1 MVNFINGTEGDDI
14 LSGTPQTDLVNLK
27 GGNDFYSSNGG
38 GNDVVLAGA
47 GNDVVRGSIGR
58 DNFSGEG
65 GNDFLIGGGGNDKL
79 NGGNGNDTLD
89 GGSGVDTLTG
99 GAGAD
104 RFDYNALAES
114 GLGAGNRD
122 IIQDFQHGVDKLDLS
137 TIDANA
143 NLAGNQAFTFIGGA
157 EFGFHAGEMRTFVSS
172 VTGNLCVAVD
182 VHGDGKSDL
191 NIELPGVSVLS
202 ASDIVL

>member
-1 MVNFINGTEGDDI
+1 MAFINGTEGNDA
-14 LSGTPQTDLVNLK
+14 LSGTPQTDFVNLR
-27 GGNDFYSSNGG
+27 GGDDFYSSGGG

-47 GNDVVRGSIGR
+47 GSDIVRGGSGR
-58 DNFSGEG
+58 DNFSGEA
-65 GNDFLIGGGGNDKL
+65 GNDFLIGFSNNDRL
-79 NGGNGNDTLD
+79 NGGAGNDVLD
-89 GGSGVDTLTG
+89 GGTGVDTLIG

-104 RFDYNALAES
+104 RFDYNLLAES

-122 IIQDFQHGVDKLDLS
+122 LIQDFQRGLDRIDLS

-157 EFGFHAGEMRTFVSS
+157 EFGFKAGELRTFVSS

-182 VHGDGKSDL
+182 VHGDGQSDL
-191 NIELPGVSVLS
+191 NIELPGVSSLS
-202 ASDIVL
+202 ASDFVL